1 MLHQI
6 ITVHVY
12 KEKKDWDDNPLW
24 QITYLLIEW
33 EDQMGKYL
41 AWGHEVASV
50 ATSVHHDWE
59 PNIFLSSPNKLS
71 QWAVYHMTTDEMLKI
86 WQIFFNL

>member
-24 QITYLLIEW
+24 QITYLLTEW

-50 ATSVHHDWE
+50 ARSVQHDWE
-59 PNIFLSSPNKLS
+59 PNISLSSPNKLS
-71 QWAVYHMTTDEMLKI
+71 QWAVYHMTMKC
-86 WQIFFNL
+86 WKFGKFCFNL

>member
-6 ITVHVY
+6 ITVHLY

-24 QITYLLIEW
+24 QITYLLTEW

-41 AWGHEVASV
+41 AWGHEVASKV
-50 ATSVHHDWE
+50 CAPWLRTKYFPIQSE
-59 PNIFLSSPNKLS
+59 QTQSMSTLS
-71 QWAVYHMTTDEMLKI
+71 YDHEMLKI
-86 WQIFFNL
+86 WQILF

>member
-24 QITYLLIEW
+24 QITYLLTEW

-41 AWGHEVASV
+41 AWGHEVVNV
-50 ATSVHHDWE
+50 ARSVHHDWE
-59 PNIFLSSPNKLS
+59 PNIFLSK
-71 QWAVYHMTTDEMLKI
+71 MLKI
-86 WQIFFNL
+86 WQILF